1 MDKKQIA
8 QKLDE
13 FERMAT
19 EVSCLI
25 ETTANSCERNGYT
38 EQEIPLR
45 IAQTKQDELLDQIR
59 DTNIELYV

>member
-1 MDKKQIA
+1 
-8 QKLDE
+8 
-13 FERMAT
+13 MAT